1 MVWWVSIVESE
12 FGADHIKAWIHPVFC
27 QWFKLLVMWL
37 CGEYFLGNLESL
49 VSVEHSLNTTA
60 WLSIVA
66 GHACSFMI
74 TVYSNFYGSF
84 YQDNA
89 SCQKPQIILNL
100 TTNCPQMASTV
111 TESQSNRPPLAFS
124 GNGKCALQ
132 TCSWQISTLLLFITA
147 KKKSSDFIHPTW
159 RLKANIEYRVQ
170 VSEHSHLTTQVC
182 QIT

>member
-1 MVWWVSIVESE
+1 MIQAASGVTVWGIFSWQ
-12 FGADHIKAWIHPVFC
+12 FGA
-27 QWFKLLVMWL
+27 
-37 CGEYFLGNLESL
+37 

>member
-27 QWFKLLVMWL
+27 QWFKLLVVWL
-37 CGEYFLGNLESL
+37 CGEYFLGNLEPL

-100 TTNCPQMASTV
+100 TTNCPQIQSLNLNPTDHLWHLVETGNVHCRHAADK
-111 TESQSNRPPLAFS
+111 SQLCYLS
-124 GNGKCALQ
+124 LQ
-132 TCSWQISTLLLFITA
+132 
-147 KKKSSDFIHPTW
+147 KKK
-159 RLKANIEYRVQ
+159 VQ
-170 VSEHSHLTTQVC
+170 ILFTPHGG
-182 QIT
+182 